1 MLRITLTAILT
12 LLTFGATAQ
21 SLVDQGLVDRVI
33 AVVNDDVVLASEL
46 STTVQ
51 SYQAQADRSLSPAE
65 LEQLSYEVFKQMVM
79 TRVLVQEAE
88 RRGLE
93 VTYRELEEAVNQ
105 QLTQARAMYPSGE
118 EFRAALAEINLNE
131 AMLEDMY
138 RTEARDQMLINQLMT
153 EQYNHRINITEEEID
168 EYLEEHE
175 LTGEQR
181 TVFKLRI
188 VSARELPGGETED
201 AVFEQARELAER
213 ARAGEDFLELA
224 ETYGEVKGDMGIR
237 RLGELTPAF
246 EQVAFALEQGQVSD
260 PVRTSYG
267 IHVIKVL
274 ERIDDETAHLAQIQL
289 SIEAGEADRQR
300 ALDALA
306 AAREL
311 LVDDPAA
318 VVELPEYTDILEVQT
333 VKLNQSELQANDPL
347 LASQLAEMES
357 GGLTTDRPYEG
368 ALSFMQLLDSY
379 QTSAGDRERVRQ
391 IILDGKMQRER
402 EKWVVELVS
411 EAYVD
416 VKDAEFRGI
425 LPEGPG
431 TR

>member
-1 MLRITLTAILT
+1 
-12 LLTFGATAQ
+12 
-21 SLVDQGLVDRVI
+21 
-33 AVVNDDVVLASEL
+33 
-46 STTVQ
+46 
-51 SYQAQADRSLSPAE
+51 
-65 LEQLSYEVFKQMVM
+65 
-79 TRVLVQEAE
+79 
-88 RRGLE
+88 
-93 VTYRELEEAVNQ
+93 
-105 QLTQARAMYPSGE
+105 
-118 EFRAALAEINLNE
+118 
-131 AMLEDMY
+131 
-138 RTEARDQMLINQLMT
+138 MLINQLMT